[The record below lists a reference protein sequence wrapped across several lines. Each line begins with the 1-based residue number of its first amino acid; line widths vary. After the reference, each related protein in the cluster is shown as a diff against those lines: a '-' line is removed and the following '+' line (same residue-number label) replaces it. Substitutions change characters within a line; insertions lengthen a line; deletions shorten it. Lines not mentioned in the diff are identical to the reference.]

1 MSKDVMVTDSH
12 FFKFVLFQK
21 LSCALKAT
29 PRWCK
34 MSDASMEGMEFYLT
48 TPPPNDKSY
57 EEKRKYK
64 KRKSY
69 QYLGE
74 DCLEVK
80 ERY

>member
-1 MSKDVMVTDSH
+1 
-12 FFKFVLFQK
+12 
-21 LSCALKAT
+21 
-29 PRWCK
+29 
-34 MSDASMEGMEFYLT
+34 MEGMEFYLT

-74 DCLEVK
+74 DCLEQKGSHPNYVRSTRQK
-80 ERY
+80 LTHDV

>member
-1 MSKDVMVTDSH
+1 
-12 FFKFVLFQK
+12 
-21 LSCALKAT
+21 
-29 PRWCK
+29 
-34 MSDASMEGMEFYLT
+34 MEGMEFYLT

-74 DCLEVK
+74 DCLEKGSHPNYVRSTRQK
-80 ERY
+80 LTHDM